1 MLIVDADA
9 PFAMELTTE
18 LEAAGVA
25 TLRASDAHTAK
36 RLLSHR
42 TPPPVV
48 IDLRYARLPI
58 APAAVVKP

>member
-1 MLIVDADA
+1 LLIVDADA
-9 PFAMELTTE
+9 PFALDLTTE

-25 TLRASDAHTAK
+25 TLHASDTHAAK

-48 IDLRYARLPI
+48 IDLRYARLPLS
-58 APAAVVKP
+58 PTVVVKP